1 MLTLKSATFG
11 AVCASLGL
19 ANALPQTSNPSP
31 LDPIGNIISNLTA
44 PIDDDVLP
52 GITFLLSNF
61 TAITYSSSA
70 KSCNMP
76 APDGYHTTGPEA
88 VGMDSGKL
96 KAALSYAA
104 VDGLFSVKVFRH
116 GGEVGEGF
124 RDPLMD
130 RGPSLNAGQTKAVVT
145 MIVGI
150 AVDLGGIDLDA
161 PIDQYV
167 EPRLG
172 DAAHSS
178 RTLRQLMQLTS
189 GVQVNH
195 VEGLN
200 FFTDISR
207 TREYFSDTIQHPAGA
222 YFRFNEITPSVVV
235 YCVERAIQKA
245 PGTKID
251 FQTFAQLA
259 LFDPLGIPTSS
270 YFWQKDR
277 SGTTTGYS
285 GL

>member
-1 MLTLKSATFG
+1 MRTRFVLLRCSREPTNREAITTMLTLKSATLG

-61 TAITYSSSA
+61 TAITYSGNA

-76 APDGYHTTGPEA
+76 ASDEYHTTGPEA

-104 VDGLFSVKVFRH
+104 VDGSFSVKVFRH
-116 GGEVGEGF
+116 GCEVGEGF

-130 RGPSLNAGQTKAVVT
+130 RVPSLNAGQTKAVVT
-145 MIVGI
+145 MIAGI
-150 AVDLGGIDLDA
+150 AADRGWVDLDA
-161 PIDQYV
+161 PIDRYV
-167 EPRLG
+167 EPGLG
-172 DAAHSS
+172 DAAHRS

-207 TREYFSDTIQHPAGA
+207 TREYFSDTIQV
-222 YFRFNEITPSVVV
+222 S
-235 YCVERAIQKA
+235 
-245 PGTKID
+245 
-251 FQTFAQLA
+251 
-259 LFDPLGIPTSS
+259 
-270 YFWQKDR
+270 
-277 SGTTTGYS
+277 
-285 GL
+285 